1 MRSWR
6 LLADVGVLP
15 HQPLAELRGPR
26 EQRVRAFE
34 RILKGPN
41 RSDALT
47 SSFLAV
53 LLADQI
59 SPGSFEHVDLLLPYL
74 NQFPTALIWYG
85 LCAGLHP
92 DSEVQQV
99 GNCLGRRLV
108 RDLLASDPI
117 LSRPKYDIAV
127 SELEVHLDR
136 EEPLEFRTASQ
147 NHIAVELL
155 PGVPAY
161 MKWPVTTTEPV
172 ATVSRGV
179 SGSPGQAELP
189 LNSSFGE
196 PVAGGLS
203 ADRHYAIQD
212 LERAVERVKQLLKG
226 DSQNPNAAEKGDY
239 KRRGKKH

>member
-1 MRSWR
+1 
-6 LLADVGVLP
+6 
-15 HQPLAELRGPR
+15 
-26 EQRVRAFE
+26 VRAFE

-41 RSDALT
+41 RSDVLT
-47 SSFLAV
+47 SSFLAG
-53 LLADQI
+53 LLADQL
-59 SPGSFEHVDLLLPYL
+59 SPGGLEHVDLLLPYV

-85 LCAGLHP
+85 MCAGLHQ
-92 DSEVQQV
+92 DSEVQHV

-127 SELEVHLDR
+127 GELEVHLDR

-161 MKWPVTTTEPV
+161 MKWPVTATEPV
-172 ATVSRGV
+172 ATPSRGV
-179 SGSPGQAELP
+179 SGSARQSELP
-189 LNSSFGE
+189 LKSSYQSG
-196 PVAGGLS
+196 VGGLS
-203 ADRHYAIQD
+203 ADRQYAIQD
-212 LERAVERVKQLLKG
+212 LERAVERVKQILNEPP
-226 DSQNPNAAEKGDY
+226 QNPNASDKGDY